1 MSRGLTWALLVS
13 AVAATTVQAQL
24 PYTSDQI
31 PTRRSLARIGLDL
44 QWVTTVPL
52 GSRGEQLQLI
62 NHDRE
67 YLFAQTS
74 QGTLHTYNAETGRKL
89 WTLHLGDMTGREVAV
104 GSNSKAVFAAN
115 FETLFGLDK
124 ATGRPIW
131 RLPLPAAASSAI
143 NADEDRVVL
152 GLETGK
158 ILVVDAKTGRIA
170 WELQSA
176 RAELTSRP
184 IMALKVVA
192 FGDADGRVVA
202 TRSDSPQLL
211 WRLVIGGPV
220 VAPVG
225 THGVRTLLVPS
236 LDKNLYAIDVFLGE
250 IKWNFSSGAPIRQEP
265 LVANNDVYIL
275 NEIGEF
281 IALDATN
288 GSHRWSVPTNGGK
301 LIGVTRSKVYLET
314 RDDDLFVVERKT
326 GQMVYSP
333 REVRERAGL
342 NLRGFKFNPLN
353 RQDDRLHFATPS
365 GLILCLR
372 EIDQITP
379 WIHPDPNAKPFGYI
393 PPEGYP
399 DLMPKIPNANSSPGG
414 DTPPSPPP
422 AGDTAPAADPK

>member
-1 MSRGLTWALLVS
+1 MSRGLTWALIVS
-13 AVAATTVQAQL
+13 AFAATTVQAQL

-52 GSRGEQLQLI
+52 GSKGEQIQLI
-62 NHDRE
+62 NHDKE
-67 YLFAQTS
+67 YLFAQTG
-74 QGTLHTYNAETGRKL
+74 QGSLHTYNAETGRKL
-89 WTLHLGDMTGREVAV
+89 WSIHLGDMTGREVAV
-104 GSNSKAVFAAN
+104 GANSKSIFAAN

-131 RLPLPAAASSAI
+131 KLPLPSAISSAI
-143 NADEDRVVL
+143 NADEDRVVF

-158 ILVVDAKTGRIA
+158 VMVVDARTGRIS

-176 RAELTSRP
+176 RSELTSRP
-184 IMALKVVA
+184 IVSQKVVA
-192 FGDADGRVVA
+192 FGDADGRVVSSRA
-202 TRSDSPQLL
+202 EMPQIL
-211 WRLVIGGPV
+211 WRLVVGGPV

-236 LDKNLYAIDVFLGE
+236 LDKNLYAIDLFLGE
-250 IKWNFSSGAPIRQEP
+250 LKWSYSSGAPIRQEP

-275 NEIGEF
+275 NELGEF
-281 IALDATN
+281 TALDALT
-288 GSHRWSVPTNGGK
+288 GSHEWTVPTNGGK

-365 GLILCLR
+365 GLVVCLR
-372 EIDQITP
+372 EIDQVTP

-399 DLMPKIPNANSSPGG
+399 DLMPKIPNANAG
-414 DTPPSPPP
+414 DTPPVSPPP
-422 AGDTAPAADPK
+422 PGDTTPPAEEPK